1 MNILEQSET
10 LKDIPEQVLM
20 KEMQMPSGSFP
31 QYLVLTEIKRRKR
44 IRDDFQRRQAQDVPT
59 VAEEAVTAA
68 GIPQEGIM
76 QMSKA
81 MAPKTNMGQNTGMAD
96 MMPKQPVMGM
106 NQGGFMQN
114 LMDRRGLV
122 GDTRLGDKFP
132 FNAMGFGSGER
143 FEDIE
148 SAFEP
153 VEPFPINDPNPR
165 ARGLWMS
172 KYKDTHNLDGTPKF
186 TDPNLADSKGIASLR
201 APESDNQAPDIAT
214 QTQAALYAAQGADRD
229 VPRSQPPQPDIG
241 MDDIAPDISKS
252 NIDALMELGSIGSGN
267 EQAIRD
273 TLPGVIRGDELLRS
287 RGSAALNAVND
298 PTISDIVPQL
308 GAVTDDAPFTG
319 ISASN
324 LEALMGTASIGSGN
338 EPAIRDTLPEV
349 IRNNEL
355 LRSRGTAS
363 VGAASD
369 PGIAG
374 LDDANQLTDPTLRSM
389 DALIDRT
396 ERYAGPENALEIDR
410 GTPSEPA
417 TRAVGTVG
425 FGFNDLTE
433 SDLLRRQAGIDR
445 RAAEEDAQREI
456 VSQLMRENQAAYE
469 EASSPQS
476 IGDQMIA
483 RGFTGGDIDPTRFP
497 TAEEREIAQSI
508 GAINDFGEYLARP
521 KTGEGYVSGM
531 TIEEKIADPIEATRR
546 LFGLGRGAISG
557 MTLDEKIANPRE
569 ATRRLLGFGAIDT
582 TPETKT
588 AASNIP
594 ELSFGA
600 GTAGAGNLPLSL
612 GAEAAATAARAQN
625 IPVNIGGTTIKP
637 STTIKKS
644 TTTAGAAGTG
654 SLESRIAKAIADR
667 EKRAESDKWL
677 ALAQTGLMMAS
688 GDPADLSKAGQA
700 GLKALTTARA
710 QKDKFDADML
720 GLQQR
725 IDAYKAR
732 IAAAA
737 SGKKVDT
744 MSAADVNVFQDRYKL
759 AVEAAREN
767 PSSENIDAV
776 KAAKTLADKA
786 LALFSAQQGFS
797 MPATA
802 SSGRTASN
810 VSD

>member
-68 GIPQEGIM
+68 GVPQEGIM

-132 FNAMGFGSGER
+132 FNAMGFSSGER

-186 TDPNLADSKGIASLR
+186 TDPNLADSEGIASLR
-201 APESDNQAPDIAT
+201 APEADNQAPDIVT
-214 QTQAALYAAQGADRD
+214 QTQAALSAAQGADRD
-229 VPRSQPPQPDIG
+229 VPRNQSPQPDIG

-273 TLPGVIRGDELLRS
+273 TLPGVIRDDELLRS

-298 PTISDIVPQL
+298 PTIPDIVSQL

-319 ISASN
+319 VSASN
-324 LEALMGTASIGSGN
+324 LEALMEAGALDADQTN
-338 EPAIRDTLPEV
+338 RDALPEV

-355 LRSRGTAS
+355 LRSRGTSS
-363 VGAASD
+363 VGSA
-369 PGIAG
+369 
-374 LDDANQLTDPTLRSM
+374 TDP
-389 DALIDRT
+389 
-396 ERYAGPENALEIDR
+396 
-410 GTPSEPA
+410 
-417 TRAVGTVG
+417 AV
-425 FGFNDLTE
+425 
-433 SDLLRRQAGIDR
+433 S
-445 RAAEEDAQREI
+445 QRETTDP
-456 VSQLMRENQAAYE
+456 VYEMNEAAKRVPLDPTFGQPTLNTG
-469 EASSPQS
+469 APDPLQGLSTAQ
-476 IGDQMIA
+476 QMIA
-483 RGFTGGDIDPTRFP
+483 KGFTGGDIDPTRFP
-497 TAEEREIAQSI
+497 TAEERAIAQSI
-508 GAINDFGEYLARP
+508 RAIDDFGDYLVASKDITADGKGAI
-521 KTGEGYVSGM
+521 SGM
-531 TIEEKIADPIEATRR
+531 TLEEKLADPVEATRR
-546 LFGLGRGAISG
+546 LFG
-557 MTLDEKIANPRE
+557 
-569 ATRRLLGFGAIDT
+569 FGASEETSDKAQPAPAT
-582 TPETKT
+582 TPELT
-588 AASNIP
+588 
-594 ELSFGA
+594 FGA
-600 GTAGAGNLPLSL
+600 GTAGAGDLPLSL

-625 IPVNIGGTTIKP
+625 VPVNIGGTTIKP
-637 STTIKKS
+637 STPTKKS

-677 ALAQTGLMMAS
+677 ALAQTGLIMAS
-688 GDPADLSKAGQA
+688 GDPADLKTAGQA
-700 GLKALTTARA
+700 GLKALATARG

-759 AVEAAREN
+759 AVEAAQEN
-767 PSSENIDAV
+767 PSAENIAAV
-776 KAAKTLADKA
+776 QAAKELADRA

-802 SSGRTASN
+802 STGRVGAN
-810 VSD
+810 VSDT